1 MKAKILDCTLRDG
14 SYAVNFKF
22 TKNDT
27 HHIAKNLSESGI
39 DLIEIGH
46 GLGVGASSKTK
57 YKSKHSDFDHMKVVK
72 NIKNIKWGAFC
83 IPGIA
88 DLDDIKKSIDY
99 KPNFFRVGS
108 NLEDYKKQDSFI
120 NLLKKNNIIAC
131 SNLMKSYTLKP
142 KQFAKIAIQMVN
154 MGADI
159 VYIVDSAGG
168 MSGDE
173 VAQYFYEIKSI
184 NSKTKLGFH
193 GHNNLGL
200 ANSNALL
207 AEKLGFDI
215 IDCTLQGIGRS
226 AGNTVLEQFVATLIK
241 KKKISNINLFKLLDL
256 SEDIIVQKYK
266 YCNID
271 SLDLIMGMSLFHS
284 SYINI
289 IKNISKRYDVDPRKL
304 VIYCSKVN
312 IKETNEKIAI
322 KCAKKLA
329 KQRKSKWKSFYKK
342 YLGEEQS
349 LEVVKC

>member
-1 MKAKILDCTLRDG
+1 MKTKILDCTLRDG

-27 HHIAKNLSESGI
+27 HLIAKNLSESGI

-57 YKSKHSDFDHMKVVK
+57 YKSKYSDFDHMQVVN

-88 DLDDIKKSIDY
+88 DLEDIKKSLDY

-120 NLLKKNNIIAC
+120 NLLKKNKIMVC

-184 NSKTKLGFH
+184 NSKIKLGFH

-226 AGNTVLEQFVATLIK
+226 AGNTVLEQFVACLI
-241 KKKISNINLFKLLDL
+241 KKKISNFNLFKLLDL
-256 SEDIIVQKYK
+256 SEDIIIQKYK
-266 YCNID
+266 YCKID

-289 IKNISKRYDVDPRKL
+289 IKNISKRYNVDPRKL

-329 KQRKSKWKSFYKK
+329 KQRKRKWKSFYKE
-342 YLGEEQS
+342 YLGGEQN